1 MKKGLA
7 HFQLRVQY
15 DFPAHGDNGET
26 RYLPNLSTHG
36 SLQMVHKLTWM
47 CFSVRQS
54 NPNDVGFCKMDIALI
69 TWCQSKGEKLWLV
82 GFFFVQL
89 HNHHIQLQEDTKQKF
104 LFQKYVLVIYEAQV
118 QIQTKPLLV
127 SNQYSN
133 PKGQWFAINPHSWK
147 NYFRVA

>member
-15 DFPAHGDNGET
+15 DFPAHGDDGKM

-54 NPNDVGFCKMDIALI
+54 NPYDGGFCKMDIALI
-69 TWCQSKGEKLWLV
+69 TWCRSKGEKLLL
-82 GFFFVQL
+82 GG
-89 HNHHIQLQEDTKQKF
+89 F
-104 LFQKYVLVIYEAQV
+104 LFCSASQPPHPIARRYKTKVLVPKVCAPHIWSSS
-118 QIQTKPLLV
+118 
-127 SNQYSN
+127 SNST
-133 PKGQWFAINPHSWK
+133 
-147 NYFRVA
+147 